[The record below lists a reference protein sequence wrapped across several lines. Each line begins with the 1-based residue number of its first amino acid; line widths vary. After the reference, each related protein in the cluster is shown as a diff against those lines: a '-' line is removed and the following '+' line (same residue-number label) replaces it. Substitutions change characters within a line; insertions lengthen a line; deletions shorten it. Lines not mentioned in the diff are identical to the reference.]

1 MFLRRE
7 FSDRLLSDSDQ
18 TLFHRIIDFT
28 PDASAA
34 KVYVQFAIDRRKLA
48 GNLIKTMEKEDT
60 IHDVDIVVDQ
70 GRQITKC
77 CQRSGWGGFR
87 FGMH

>member
-7 FSDRLLSDSDQ
+7 FSDRLLSDGDQ

-34 KVYVQFAIDRRKLA
+34 KLYVQLVINRRKLT

-60 IHDVDIVVDQ
+60 IYDVYIVVD
-70 GRQITKC
+70 
-77 CQRSGWGGFR
+77 
-87 FGMH
+87 